1 MKKVSL
7 TFVLF
12 LFCSLTVF
20 SQTWTETSG
29 FGGKYVEWMVITKD
43 EWTRLKNQRE
53 EDQYFVEIIY
63 ADAFEMRTGGVNKVL
78 SGTRPNFNGYYYLYG
93 KWFGFI
99 NGWELIL
106 AYGNSN
112 TGRMEMRYPQY
123 ASEWMNYWAGSDQYW
138 NLYNRYIRRVNG
150 E

>member
-1 MKKVSL
+1 MKKILVVFFVFVSM
-7 TFVLF
+7 TAH
-12 LFCSLTVF
+12 
-20 SQTWTETSG
+20 SQTWTETSS
-29 FGGKYVEWMVITKD
+29 FGGRHTEWMVITRD
-43 EWTRLKNQRE
+43 EWHRLKRQRE
-53 EDQYFVEIIY
+53 EDEYFVEILY
-63 ADAFEMRTGGVNKVL
+63 TDAFEMRTGGVNRVI

-99 NGWELIL
+99 GGWELIL

-112 TGRMEMRYPQY
+112 TGRMEIRYPQF
-123 ASEWMNYWAGSDQYW
+123 ATEWSHFWAGSNEYW